1 MKNGLLSS
9 RGRYWRSIFRNWQ
22 LYVFILPAF
31 LYVIVF
37 NYFPMYG
44 ILMAF
49 KDYNMRLGITASPW
63 ADPLYKNFAKFF
75 DGRMFFDVLVN
86 TVTISAYAI
95 VAGFPF
101 PILLALMLNEL
112 KNKRFMKIVQNVTY
126 APYFISTVVIV
137 GMIKLFFTGS
147 GIINQLITSV
157 GASPIMFLNQAGYFQ
172 HLYIWTG
179 IWQSVGYNSIIYF
192 ASLSG
197 VSPELHEAA
206 VMDGASQLRR
216 IWHINLP
223 HIRPTIVIMLILS
236 AAGIMNV
243 GFEKIFLMQ
252 NSLNMTKSNVI
263 STYVYIV
270 GVTQRNFSLGS
281 AVGLFNNVINLSM
294 LLLVNWIANKVGDT
308 SLF

>member
-1 MKNGLLSS
+1 
-9 RGRYWRSIFRNWQ
+9 
-22 LYVFILPAF
+22 
-31 LYVIVF
+31 
-37 NYFPMYG
+37 MYG

-49 KDYNMRLGITASPW
+49 KEYSMRRGITASPW
-63 ADPLYKNFAKFF
+63 ANPIYKNFALFF
-75 DGRMFFDVLVN
+75 EGRMFRDVLIN
-86 TVTISAYAI
+86 TVTISMYAI
-95 VAGFPF
+95 IAGFPL

-112 KNKRFMKIVQNVTY
+112 KNKRFMKIIQNVTY

-137 GMIKLFFTGS
+137 GMIKLFFTGN
-147 GIINQLITSV
+147 GIINQLIAAI
-157 GASPIMFLNQAGYFQ
+157 GAAPVMFLNQAGYFQ
-172 HLYIWTG
+172 HLYVWTG
-179 IWQSVGYNSIIYF
+179 IWQTVGYNSIIYF

-223 HIRPTIVIMLILS
+223 HIRPTIVILLILS

-252 NSLNMTKSNVI
+252 NSLNMVKSNVI
-263 STYVYIV
+263 STYVFTV
-270 GVTQRNFSLGS
+270 GVTQRNFSLGA
-281 AVGLFNNVINLSM
+281 AVGLFNNVINLAM